1 MGWLTL
7 LEARAV
13 AGMGKERLRDL
24 LLAGDVKLRFRN
36 PNGTTSPVPP
46 DWLTRATVDW
56 ANSRIVAAMPPWF
69 QGPVEVDRQ
78 TLLANVADAAQP
90 HGKSGGRPR
99 DWDWEA
105 AAIDVMAVYYGG
117 GEHEPARQADVERLM
132 QQWFLDNVGKSP
144 AESGIREHAKK
155 LFDAIKKA

>member
-1 MGWLTL
+1 VIPMGWLTL

-13 AGMGKERLRDL
+13 AGMGKERLLEL

-99 DWDWEA
+99 RSTSWRSTTA
-105 AAIDVMAVYYGG
+105 AASTSQ
-117 GEHEPARQADVERLM
+117 PARPT
-132 QQWFLDNVGKSP
+132 S
-144 AESGIREHAKK
+144 SG
-155 LFDAIKKA
+155 